1 VSIDL
6 MTPSSDTVRSDE
18 VGTSP
23 TTFVDN
29 WLVLDILR
37 SDGKA
42 TRGVSST
49 PHVPVILDSLERVE
63 GILSKLDAW
72 REVANQDTHR
82 RAAKRVLQDSSQLRV
97 SVRDARL
104 GQIISAT
111 DNELEKDRLT
121 AP

>member
-1 VSIDL
+1 
-6 MTPSSDTVRSDE
+6 MKPSSDTVRSDE
-18 VGTSP
+18 VGT
-23 TTFVDN
+23 TLTAFIDN

-49 PHVPVILDSLERVE
+49 PHVPIIRNSLECVE
-63 GILSKLDAW
+63 GILSKLDTW
-72 REVANQDTHR
+72 REVANQNTHR
-82 RAAKRVLQDSSQLRV
+82 RAAKRVLQDSGQLRV

-104 GQIISAT
+104 EENISVT
-111 DNELEKDRLT
+111 DNEQERERLT